1 MAEPKAVSITPEL
14 QFQFYE
20 TPGVLW
26 DFQVNNSNGHL
37 FLLLSFL
44 CFGFCLFLQGMSI
57 GKELMFIRDIHS
69 PSKERYT
76 QAHFLDVE
84 TEA

>member
-1 MAEPKAVSITPEL
+1 MGFSGE
-14 QFQFYE
+14 QFKWPFISSSE
-20 TPGVLW
+20 FFVFW
-26 DFQVNNSNGHL
+26 FL
-37 FLLLSFL
+37 FV
-44 CFGFCLFLQGMSI
+44 CLFLQGMSI